1 LLQRYTQRATKAIIE
16 VVPESN
22 AIVRDEVMMRV
33 TSQVLQVLRFLSAES
48 DRAMKQQR
56 KEMIKKEEKIA
67 KGKEVKEYKRT
78 WQGTGERD
86 EIAFDNTIMDAIPEF
101 YVQAVLVDRRQNI
114 FSLKQSNAKFA
125 WKFWMKK

>member
-78 WQGTGERD
+78 
-86 EIAFDNTIMDAIPEF
+86 
-101 YVQAVLVDRRQNI
+101 
-114 FSLKQSNAKFA
+114 
-125 WKFWMKK
+125 